1 MHVLLLS
8 TQFATNLFK
17 ALHTLQALPSWVT
30 GGLLSAAG
38 GPGHLSSGPQL
49 SMGTW
54 LENTGPKLMIAL

>member
-1 MHVLLLS
+1 M
-8 TQFATNLFK
+8 QFATNLFK

-30 GGLLSAAG
+30 GGLMSVVG